1 MKCRFAWLLG
11 ALFAQLFLCWSWR
24 CVCVCVCVTVGC
36 LPPSNT
42 ECIMIRYRVSSE
54 PVWIY
59 RWPHLFFS
67 LSLACTASHQL
78 WEEEKNQM
86 STNCPSS
93 LTLLFHAPR
102 RHAHTPDGRDGSG
115 KLSIEEFMALPD
127 LGQNPLVERVI
138 AIFDTDGD
146 GEIDFE
152 GGCNHQRCPAVLC
165 SPPLPVDTVMD
176 GT

>member
-1 MKCRFAWLLG
+1 M
-11 ALFAQLFLCWSWR
+11 
-24 CVCVCVCVTVGC
+24 CVCVSVGC

-42 ECIMIRYRVSSE
+42 GCIMIQYRVSSE

-59 RWPHLFFS
+59 RWPHSFFS
-67 LSLACTASHQL
+67 LSLACTPFTHL
-78 WEEEKNQM
+78 
-86 STNCPSS
+86 TNFVKKKKTKFPRTVHPHSR
-93 LTLLFHAPR
+93 LLFHAPR

-165 SPPLPVDTVMD
+165 SPPLPVDTAMD